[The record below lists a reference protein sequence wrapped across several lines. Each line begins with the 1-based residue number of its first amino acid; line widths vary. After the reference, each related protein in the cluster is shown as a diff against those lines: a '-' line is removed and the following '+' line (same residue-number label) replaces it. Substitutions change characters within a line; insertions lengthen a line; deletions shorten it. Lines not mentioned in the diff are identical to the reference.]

1 MISLKKVSLFVFTT
15 SIAAF
20 YVSAEDKATVPS
32 KTVEVASVE
41 FSQLLAKFD
50 KDNNGLL
57 SKAEVAVSKDEL
69 LIKRFDSIDTNADAG
84 LNEEELKTF
93 TNSLKA
99 Q

>member
-1 MISLKKVSLFVFTT
+1 MISLKSVSLFVVTS

-20 YVSAEDKATVPS
+20 YVSANEQANDVV
-32 KTVEVASVE
+32 KTIETTQVE
-41 FSQLLAKFD
+41 FSELLAKFD

-84 LNEEELKTF
+84 LNEQELKAFSST
-93 TNSLKA
+93 LKT